1 MRSIGIP
8 MDDKARTKAAAELQT
23 ILVDLSALA
32 MNGKQLHWHVVGKQF
47 VPFHEQ
53 LDLIIATARTG
64 MDEVAERSIT
74 LGVPV
79 DGRPQTVGKEVD
91 QPELPEGWIE
101 VPDAVAVYAE
111 LIEGVVGRARKSVKV
126 LEVEPVSQDLVIGI
140 LGTLEKHLW
149 MLQAQLEA

>member
-8 MDDKARTKAAAELQT
+8 MDEEARSAAAGALQSL
-23 ILVDLSALA
+23 LVDLTALS

-47 VPFHEQ
+47 VSFHEQ

-64 MDEVAERSIT
+64 LDAVAERSIT

-79 DGRPQTVGKEVD
+79 DGRPATVGKESH
-91 QPELPEGWIE
+91 QQELPAGWIE
-101 VPDAVAVYAE
+101 VPDGVATFAS
-111 LIEGVVGRARKSVKV
+111 LLEGVVERARSSVQT
-126 LEVEPVSQDLVIGI
+126 LESEPVTQDLVIGL